1 MLQETMKTVEAA
13 ETQAEDM
20 LKKARVEAD
29 AIVAK
34 AKQDAEKIIADAGAK
49 TRADMKTARESIKA
63 EEDTMTEEALK
74 SANDEIAG
82 LRENA
87 RKKQQEAADLIIR
100 ELV

>member
-1 MLQETMKTVEAA
+1 
-13 ETQAEDM
+13 
-20 LKKARVEAD
+20 
-29 AIVAK
+29 
-34 AKQDAEKIIADAGAK
+34 
-49 TRADMKTARESIKA
+49 MKTARESIKA

-74 SANDEIAG
+74 SADDEIAG